1 MVEKTEFRSK
11 PSPSST
17 FEGLG
22 HLPSAPA
29 SLHRL
34 DSPAG
39 GGVGQEELATV
50 STNPGFRGA
59 KLNLV
64 KAVHALQNLKDSLP
78 GNPGR
83 GQVLLFTLELALPGL
98 GPSNDKERNCQMQ

>member
-1 MVEKTEFRSK
+1 MVKKTRVQEQALA
-11 PSPSST
+11 SST

-39 GGVGQEELATV
+39 GGVGQELATV
-50 STNPGFRGA
+50 STNPG
-59 KLNLV
+59 
-64 KAVHALQNLKDSLP
+64 S
-78 GNPGR
+78 GR
-83 GQVLLFTLELALPGL
+83 PLSNGERS
-98 GPSNDKERNCQMQ
+98 PSSEP

>member
-1 MVEKTEFRSK
+1 MVKKTEFRSK

-17 FEGLG
+17 FKGLG

-50 STNPGFRGA
+50 STNPRFRGA

-64 KAVHALQNLKDSLP
+64 EAVHALQNLKDSLP
-78 GNPGR
+78 GTLVGGR
-83 GQVLLFTLELALPGL
+83 FYSLL
-98 GPSNDKERNCQMQ
+98 